1 MNPQRHVIKRQTVEI
16 ALGRDI
22 DPWPLQE
29 QVSRWVRGLALAE
42 IDRCCSELSSPDHI
56 HRIERLEVDL
66 GEIQPGD
73 FASGVT
79 PRFAAA
85 LRENLAA
92 EIVRLE
98 SNTSSQGS
106 SSLTASHLELFSLF
120 VRRGLLPWWANRQ
133 LPDLPQSSLDY
144 LLRESPGLLRR
155 LLAELAG
162 ENLALKRLTQHFD
175 DQRLAAL
182 AALPLP
188 AYPELPALLFPALL
202 DAASRMGRSSVVPK
216 SRLRAQLW
224 QCLLQSAA
232 LPDAPDLNPTAF
244 YRSATLRWAE
254 RLGLPHAALLGHLSQ
269 TLSVEESNHSS
280 AELPANAVEL
290 TKNGVGAAKLALPVK
305 ASLDTPNLDST
316 APRLSSPEG
325 RMTAHG
331 PELPANAVE
340 LTTNGVGAAKLALP
354 VKASLDTPNL
364 DSTAPRLSSL
374 EGRMA
379 AHGPELPTNAVELT
393 TNGVGAAKLALP
405 VKASLDTPSLD
416 SAAPRLSSLEGRM
429 AAHGPELP
437 ANAAELT
444 INGVGAAK
452 LALPVKA
459 SLDTPNPDSTAPRLS
474 SLVDLTATL
483 PEGLQN
489 SLAVH
494 LKAVLPSDGAQTGL
508 LEALEQWLGQHEK
521 ALPAPSRLR
530 WYALLGKLS
539 ASNLH
544 ASVEPSPRA
553 LGPDRNTLDFND
565 VDRVYVS
572 NAGLVILWPFLSR
585 FFDRLG
591 LLREGAFVDADC
603 VQRGVALLQY
613 LASEDPNPS
622 EHLLPLNK
630 LLSGMG
636 LDALF
641 CLEPPL
647 TAREMDECDILLNAV
662 IEHARVLNRM
672 SVAGFRGSFLLR
684 QGVLST
690 RDGAWLLQA
699 ERETFDLVL
708 ERFPWGINWV
718 KLSWMPLPLRV
729 EW

>member
-269 TLSVEESNHSS
+269 ALSVEESNHSS
-280 AELPANAVEL
+280 A
-290 TKNGVGAAKLALPVK
+290 
-305 ASLDTPNLDST
+305 
-316 APRLSSPEG
+316 
-325 RMTAHG
+325 
-331 PELPANAVE
+331 
-340 LTTNGVGAAKLALP
+340 
-354 VKASLDTPNL
+354 
-364 DSTAPRLSSL
+364 
-374 EGRMA
+374 
-379 AHGPELPTNAVELT
+379 
-393 TNGVGAAKLALP
+393 
-405 VKASLDTPSLD
+405 
-416 SAAPRLSSLEGRM
+416 
-429 AAHGPELP
+429 ELP

-459 SLDTPNPDSTAPRLS
+459 NFDTPSLDSDAPWLP
-474 SLVDLTATL
+474 SLADLTATL
-483 PEGLQN
+483 PEALQN

-494 LKAVLPSDGAQTGL
+494 LKAVPPSDGIQTGL
-508 LEALEQWLGQHEK
+508 MEALEQWLGQHEK